1 MKKNRYKILVL
12 SDLKS
17 TTETTLKSTVGLAK
31 MVDGEIHLFH
41 VKRPTDVVK
50 RENQLSAIRT
60 INQDHISTEKKI
72 KNIVDSI
79 SVTYGMNIKYS
90 FTFGNVKNE
99 IENHLKNLNPDIIVL
114 GKRKPKSIKF
124 LGDSI
129 THFVLEKHA
138 GPIMIAADNNA
149 IEPNTVLSL
158 GLMNGSEESMNIE
171 FANDLMPHVQKPLKS
186 FKVVKSSGVSSDN
199 KELPKNSG
207 TLEYVF
213 EHRDD
218 IIQNLS
224 NYLSKSNINL
234 LCIDRNSR
242 KEKSKTNLI
251 MTDLKEAM
259 NKFNVSLLLTGGRK
273 LMAE

>member
-1 MKKNRYKILVL
+1 MKNNRYKILVL

-17 TTETTLKSTVGLAK
+17 TTETILKSTVGLAK
-31 MVDGEIHLFH
+31 MVNGEIHLFH
-41 VKRPTDVVK
+41 VKSPTDVVK

-79 SVTYGMNIKYS
+79 SGTYGVNIKYS

-99 IENHLKNLNPDIIVL
+99 IGNQIKNLNPDIIVL

-149 IEPNTVLSL
+149 IEPNKVLSL
-158 GLMNGSEESMNIE
+158 GLMNGSEESINIE
-171 FANDLMPHVQKPLKS
+171 FANDLMAHAQKPLKS
-186 FKVVKSSGVSSDN
+186 FKVVKSSGTSSDN
-199 KELPKNSG
+199 AELPKNSG

>member
-1 MKKNRYKILVL
+1 MKNNRYKILVL

-31 MVDGEIHLFH
+31 MVGGEIHFFH
-41 VKRPTDVVK
+41 VKKPTDVVK

-60 INQDHISTEKKI
+60 INHDHISTEKKI
-72 KNIVDSI
+72 QNMVDSI
-79 SVTYGMNIKYS
+79 SETYDTNIKYS

-99 IENHLKNLNPDIIVL
+99 IENHIKSLNPDIIVL
-114 GKRKPKSIKF
+114 GKRKPKGLKL

-129 THFVLEKHA
+129 THFVLKKHT
-138 GPIMIAADNNA
+138 GPIMIAADKNA
-149 IEPNTVLSL
+149 IEPNKVLSL
-158 GLMNGSEESMNIE
+158 GLMNGSEESFNME
-171 FANDLMPHVQKPLKS
+171 FANDLMEHVQKPLKS
-186 FKVVKSSGVSSDN
+186 FKVIKRSVPSSVNSEKAKDN
-199 KELPKNSG
+199 K
-207 TLEYVF
+207 TVEYVF

-218 IIQNLS
+218 TTQNLS

-234 LCIDRNSR
+234 LCIDRNFR
-242 KEKSKTNLI
+242 QEKSKTNLI

-273 LMAE
+273 LMID